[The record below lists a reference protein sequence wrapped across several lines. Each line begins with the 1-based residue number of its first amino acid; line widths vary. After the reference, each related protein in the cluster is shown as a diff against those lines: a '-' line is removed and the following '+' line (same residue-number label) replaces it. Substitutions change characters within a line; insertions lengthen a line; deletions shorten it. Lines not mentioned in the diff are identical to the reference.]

1 MAPTARVPC
10 PNCCLSADRWM
21 IEEGGLCSK
30 PPNSLPI
37 WSRRI
42 IADSVPNN
50 VIAQISAADRAL
62 YSGAFAAR
70 PSVLRGS
77 ATVDTSPRRVTCS
90 LSASSTAWNCT
101 CATLANIRMY
111 STSRTEAS

>member
-10 PNCCLSADRWM
+10 PNCCLSADLWM
-21 IEEGGLCSK
+21 IEEGGLRSA
-30 PPNSLPI
+30 SEQFADLVAEDQ
-37 WSRRI
+37 RRQRSEQRDRPDQRHQPSSI
-42 IADSVPNN
+42 QAL
-50 VIAQISAADRAL
+50 SAAR
-62 YSGAFAAR
+62 R
-70 PSVLRGS
+70 SVVRGS
-77 ATVDTSPRRVTCS
+77 ATAGTSPSRVTCS